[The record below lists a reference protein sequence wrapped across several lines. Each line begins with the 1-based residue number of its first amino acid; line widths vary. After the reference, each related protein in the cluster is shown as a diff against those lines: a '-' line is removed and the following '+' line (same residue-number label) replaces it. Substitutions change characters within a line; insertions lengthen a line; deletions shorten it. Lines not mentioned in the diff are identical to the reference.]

1 MKTLLKILGGL
12 LIGIVAGLVIAAV
25 MIVLFTD
32 QTFSEFIENMQST
45 AGTEI
50 LLSAAVAMVSFLI
63 SVVILIPVHEGGHL
77 VCGLLTGYKFVSFR
91 IFNLTFIKVNNRLK
105 VKRIFSGRH
114 RRTMPSVATR
124 HGDGQGAGSMV

>member
-45 AGTEI
+45 AVPRFYCRQQW
-50 LLSAAVAMVSFLI
+50 LWYRF
-63 SVVILIPVHEGGHL
+63 
-77 VCGLLTGYKFVSFR
+77 
-91 IFNLTFIKVNNRLK
+91 
-105 VKRIFSGRH
+105 
-114 RRTMPSVATR
+114 
-124 HGDGQGAGSMV
+124 